1 MTAERNLLTDNLST
15 LAQKVNRNE
24 YVLRNY
30 IAEKVIN
37 AAEEG
42 DFGPC
47 RKVLEILKNPYTD
60 EVFEEYAGITPSSDI
75 VLKVT

>member
-1 MTAERNLLTDNLST
+1 M
-15 LAQKVNRNE
+15 
-24 YVLRNY
+24 LRNY

-47 RKVLEILKNPYTD
+47 RQVLEILKNPYTD